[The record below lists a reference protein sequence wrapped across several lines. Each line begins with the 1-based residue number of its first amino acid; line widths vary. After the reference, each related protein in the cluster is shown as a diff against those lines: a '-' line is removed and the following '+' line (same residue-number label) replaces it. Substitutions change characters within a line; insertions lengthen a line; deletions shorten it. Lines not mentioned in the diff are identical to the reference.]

1 MGGIGGCR
9 SPAGGARAEQPAGEW
24 SLLYRAAPAAAVT
37 FHHMKRIW
45 AALIYLVTGLLTAV
59 ASWLALGVLLLSV
72 VVLPLLP
79 ITAPLIR
86 GIVDFDRR
94 RLARFTGEEVP
105 SPEPLAGPWLHR
117 AQRVL
122 ADPHSRRDGVWLVV
136 HGVFGTMFGAVA
148 VGVAGALVQQPFVPL
163 VWSVVPGGV
172 ENSFGVHVDSW
183 AKAFLSVPIAVVL
196 ALLLTQ
202 LPRLAAVDA
211 RWARVLL
218 APPKESLEK
227 RLAEVVATRAAA
239 LQAHG
244 AELRRIERNLH
255 DGTQNKLVGVVMML
269 GIAERTLRQSP
280 ESARQAV
287 LRAQDA
293 AGEALE
299 ELRNVVRS
307 IHPPVLED
315 LGLDGA
321 VQALA
326 ARCPV
331 PCVLQAEQ
339 VGRLPA
345 AVEAAAYFAVAEALT
360 NVAKHSGAE
369 HAKVSLSTTGQT
381 LVVVVHDDGKG
392 GADEKLGT
400 GLEGIRG
407 RVAAL
412 DGTATIDSPA
422 GGPTVL
428 TVVLPMG
435 K

>member
-1 MGGIGGCR
+1 
-9 SPAGGARAEQPAGEW
+9 
-24 SLLYRAAPAAAVT
+24 
-37 FHHMKRIW
+37 MKRIG
-45 AALIYLVTGLLTAV
+45 AALLYLATGLLTAI

-72 VVLPLLP
+72 VILPLLP

-86 GIVDFDRR
+86 RIVDFDRQ
-94 RLARFTGEEVP
+94 RLARYAGTTLP
-105 SPEPLAGPWLHR
+105 SPEPLDGPWLHQ

-122 ADPHSRRDGVWLVV
+122 TDPASRRDGRWLITHALV
-136 HGVFGTMFGAVA
+136 GTLFGAIA
-148 VGVAGALVQQPFVPL
+148 IGVPGSLIQQPFVVL
-163 VWSVVPGGV
+163 TWWAVPDGI
-172 ENSFGVHVDSW
+172 ENSFGVRVDSW
-183 AKAFLSVPIAVVL
+183 PTAFLSVPIAIVL
-196 ALLLTQ
+196 TLILTQ
-202 LPRLAAVDA
+202 LPRLADLDA
-211 RWARVLL
+211 KWAKSLL
-218 APPKESLEK
+218 APPRASLEK

-269 GIAERTLRQSP
+269 GIAERTLKQNP
-280 ESARQAV
+280 DNALQAL

-293 AGEALE
+293 AGDALE

-321 VQALA
+321 IQALA

-331 PCVLQAEQ
+331 PCLLQADHL
-339 VGRLPA
+339 GRLPA

-360 NVAKHSGAE
+360 NVAKHSGAK
-369 HAKVSLSTTGQT
+369 HAWVSLAINTDQLTV
-381 LVVVVHDDGKG
+381 LVHDDGKG
-392 GADEKLGT
+392 GADEKQGT

-412 DGTATIDSPA
+412 DGTATVNSPE

-428 TVVLPMG
+428 TVVLPLG

>member
-1 MGGIGGCR
+1 
-9 SPAGGARAEQPAGEW
+9 
-24 SLLYRAAPAAAVT
+24 
-37 FHHMKRIW
+37 MKRIW
-45 AALIYLVTGLLTAV
+45 AAVLYLASGLLTAI
-59 ASWLALGVLLLSV
+59 ASWLAIGVLLLSV

-79 ITAPLIR
+79 ITAPYLR
-86 GIVDFDRR
+86 RIVDFDRR
-94 RLARFTGEEVP
+94 RLARFTGVALP
-105 SPEPLAGPWLHR
+105 SPPPLDGPWLHR

-122 ADPHSRRDGVWLVV
+122 ADPDSRRDGLWLIT
-136 HGVFGTMFGAVA
+136 HALFGTLFGSIAI
-148 VGVAGALVQQPFVPL
+148 GIPGALVQQPIVL
-163 VWSVVPGGV
+163 LTWWASPGGI
-172 ENSFGVHVDSW
+172 ENSFGLRVDSW
-183 AKAFLSVPIAVVL
+183 PKALLSVPIAIVL
-196 ALLLTQ
+196 TLILLQ
-202 LPRLAAVDA
+202 LPKLADLDA
-211 RWARVLL
+211 KWAKKML
-218 APPKESLEK
+218 APPKASLEK

-269 GIAERTLRQSP
+269 GIAERTLKQNP
-280 ESARQAV
+280 DNAAQAL

-293 AGEALE
+293 AGDALE

-321 VQALA
+321 IQALA

-331 PCVLQAEQ
+331 PCVLTAEHL
-339 VGRLPA
+339 GRLPA

-360 NVAKHSGAE
+360 NVAKHSGAR
-369 HAKVSLSTTGQT
+369 HAWVSLGVENDQLTV
-381 LVVVVHDDGKG
+381 LVHDDGKG
-392 GADEKLGT
+392 GADEKRGT

-412 DGTATIDSPA
+412 DGNAEMSSPE

-428 TVVLPMG
+428 TVVLPVG
-435 K
+435 R

>member
-1 MGGIGGCR
+1 
-9 SPAGGARAEQPAGEW
+9 
-24 SLLYRAAPAAAVT
+24 
-37 FHHMKRIW
+37 MKRIW
-45 AALIYLVTGLLTAV
+45 AAFVYLATGLLTAIV
-59 ASWLALGVLLLSV
+59 SWLSVGVLLLSV

-79 ITAPLIR
+79 VTAPYMR
-86 GIVDFDRR
+86 RIVDFDRR
-94 RLARFTGEEVP
+94 RLARYAGVEIP
-105 SPEPLAGPWLHR
+105 SPPPLDGPWLHR

-122 ADPHSRRDGVWLVV
+122 ADPDSRRDGLWLIA
-136 HGVFGTMFGAVA
+136 HALFGTVFGAVA
-148 VGVAGALVQQPFVPL
+148 ISVSGALLQQPFAFL
-163 VWSVVPGGV
+163 TWWFIPGGV
-172 ENSFGVHVDSW
+172 ENSFGVRVDSW
-183 AKAFLSVPIAVVL
+183 PKAFLSVPIAIGL

-202 LPRLAAVDA
+202 LPRLAELDAV
-211 RWARVLL
+211 WAKKLL
-218 APPKESLEK
+218 SPPKASLEK

-269 GIAERTLRQSP
+269 GIAERTLKQNP
-280 ESARQAV
+280 DNALQAL

-293 AGEALE
+293 AGDALE

-321 VQALA
+321 IQALA

-331 PCVLQAEQ
+331 PCVLTAEHL
-339 VGRLPA
+339 GRLPA

-360 NVAKHSGAE
+360 NVAKHSGAR
-369 HAKVSLSTTGQT
+369 HAWVSLGTNDDK

-392 GADEKLGT
+392 GADEKQGT
-400 GLEGIRG
+400 GLDGIRG

-412 DGTATIDSPA
+412 DGTADVSSPE

>member
-1 MGGIGGCR
+1 
-9 SPAGGARAEQPAGEW
+9 
-24 SLLYRAAPAAAVT
+24 
-37 FHHMKRIW
+37 MKRIW
-45 AALIYLVTGLLTAV
+45 AALVYLATGLLTAV
-59 ASWLALGVLLLSV
+59 AAWLALGVLLLSV

-79 ITAPLIR
+79 VTAPLIR
-86 GIVDFDRR
+86 RIVDLDRW
-94 RLARFTGEEVP
+94 RLARYTGTVLQA
-105 SPEPLAGPWLHR
+105 PEPLDGPWLHR

-122 ADPHSRRDGVWLVV
+122 ADPASRRDGAWLLL
-136 HGVFGTMFGAVA
+136 HAVFGTLFGAVA
-148 VGVAGALVQQPFVPL
+148 ISIPGSLVQQPVTAL
-163 VWSVVPGGV
+163 LWWVVPGGV
-172 ENSFGVHVDSW
+172 ENSFGIHVDSW
-183 AKAFLSVPIAVVL
+183 PTALLSVPIAVVL
-196 ALLLTQ
+196 ALVVTQ
-202 LPRLAAVDA
+202 LPRLADVDA
-211 RWARVLL
+211 RWAKKLL
-218 APPKESLEK
+218 APPKASLEK

-269 GIAERTLRQSP
+269 GIAERSLHQNP
-280 ESARQAV
+280 DNALKAL

-321 VQALA
+321 IQALA

-331 PCVLQAEQ
+331 PCMLQADHL
-339 VGRLPA
+339 GRLPA

-360 NVAKHSGAE
+360 NVAKHSGAR
-369 HAKVSLSTTGQT
+369 HAWVSLGVDSERLT
-381 LVVVVHDDGKG
+381 VVVHDDGKG
-392 GADEKLGT
+392 GADEKNGT
-400 GLEGIRG
+400 GLDGIRG
-407 RVAAL
+407 RVGAL
-412 DGTATIDSPA
+412 DGTATVSSPE

-428 TVVLPMG
+428 TVVLPIG

>member
-1 MGGIGGCR
+1 
-9 SPAGGARAEQPAGEW
+9 
-24 SLLYRAAPAAAVT
+24 
-37 FHHMKRIW
+37 MKRIW
-45 AALIYLVTGLLTAV
+45 AALVYLATGLLTAI
-59 ASWLALGVLLLSV
+59 ASWLAIGVLLLSV

-86 GIVDFDRR
+86 RIVDFDRQ
-94 RLARFTGEEVP
+94 RLARYTGDAFP
-105 SPEPLAGPWLHR
+105 SPPPLDGPWLHR

-122 ADPHSRRDGVWLVV
+122 ADPDSRRDGMWLVT
-136 HGVFGTMFGAVA
+136 HALFGTLFGAVA
-148 VGVAGALVQQPFVPL
+148 IAVPGALVQQPFVPII
-163 VWSVVPGGV
+163 WWAVPGGF

-183 AKAFLSVPIAVVL
+183 AKAFLSLPIAIVL
-196 ALLLTQ
+196 TLIVTQ
-202 LPRLAAVDA
+202 LPRLADLDA
-211 RWARVLL
+211 RWAKALL
-218 APPKESLEK
+218 APPRASLEK

-269 GIAERTLRQSP
+269 GIAERTLAQNP
-280 ESARQAV
+280 DGAVQA
-287 LRAQDA
+287 LRRAQDA
-293 AGEALE
+293 AGDALE

-321 VQALA
+321 IQALA

-331 PCVLQAEQ
+331 PCVLQADHL
-339 VGRLPA
+339 GRLPA

-360 NVAKHSGAE
+360 NVAKHSGAQ
-369 HAKVSLSTTGQT
+369 HAWVSLGIQADKLTV
-381 LVVVVHDDGKG
+381 LVHDDGKG
-392 GADEKLGT
+392 GADEQQGT

-412 DGTATIDSPA
+412 DGTASVSSPE

-428 TVVLPMG
+428 TVVLPVG

>member
-1 MGGIGGCR
+1 
-9 SPAGGARAEQPAGEW
+9 
-24 SLLYRAAPAAAVT
+24 
-37 FHHMKRIW
+37 MKRIW
-45 AALIYLVTGLLTAV
+45 AAFVYLATGLLTAT

-79 ITAPLIR
+79 ITAPAIR
-86 GIVDFDRR
+86 RIVDLDRR
-94 RLARFTGEEVP
+94 RLARFTNKTLP
-105 SPEPLAGPWLHR
+105 SPEPLTGPWLHR

-122 ADPHSRRDGVWLVV
+122 SDPASRKDGTWLIT
-136 HGVFGTMFGAVA
+136 HALYGTVFGAIA
-148 VGVAGALVQQPFVPL
+148 ISISGALLQQPLVPL
-163 VWSVVPGGV
+163 LWWSIPGGFA
-172 ENSFGVHVDSW
+172 NSFGVHVDSW
-183 AKAFLSVPIAVVL
+183 LKALLSVPIAIVL
-196 ALLLTQ
+196 TLIVTQ
-202 LPRLAAVDA
+202 LPKLAALDA
-211 RWARVLL
+211 KWAEKLL
-218 APPKESLEK
+218 APPKASLEK

-269 GIAERTLRQSP
+269 GLAERTLKQNP
-280 ESARQAV
+280 DNALQAL

-293 AGEALE
+293 AGDALE

-321 VQALA
+321 IQALA

-331 PCVLQAEQ
+331 PCILQADHL
-339 VGRLPA
+339 GRMPA

-360 NVAKHSGAE
+360 NVAKHSGAR
-369 HAKVSLSTTGQT
+369 HAKVILGTDGSRLT
-381 LVVVVHDDGKG
+381 VVVHDDGKG
-392 GADEKLGT
+392 GADEKQGT
-400 GLEGIRG
+400 GLDGIRG

-412 DGTATIDSPA
+412 DGIAAISSPE

-428 TVVLPMG
+428 TVVLPIG

>member
-1 MGGIGGCR
+1 
-9 SPAGGARAEQPAGEW
+9 
-24 SLLYRAAPAAAVT
+24 
-37 FHHMKRIW
+37 MKRIW
-45 AALIYLVTGLLTAV
+45 SALLYLASGLLTAI
-59 ASWLALGVLLLSV
+59 ASWLAIGVLLLSV

-79 ITAPLIR
+79 VTAPYIR
-86 GIVDFDRR
+86 RIVDFDRS
-94 RLARFTGEEVP
+94 RLARYTGDRIP
-105 SPEPLAGPWLHR
+105 PPPPLDGPWLHR

-122 ADPHSRRDGVWLVV
+122 ADPDSRRDGIWLIT
-136 HGVFGTMFGAVA
+136 HALFGTLFGAVA
-148 VGVAGALVQQPFVPL
+148 IGIPGALVQQPLAATLWWLVPM
-163 VWSVVPGGV
+163 
-172 ENSFGVHVDSW
+172 ENSFGLRIDSW
-183 AKAFLSVPIAVVL
+183 PKALLSVPIAIG
-196 ALLLTQ
+196 LTLIVIQ
-202 LPRLAAVDA
+202 LPKLADLDA
-211 RWARVLL
+211 KWAKKMLS
-218 APPKESLEK
+218 PPRASLEK

-269 GIAERTLRQSP
+269 GIAERTLKQNP
-280 ESARQAV
+280 DNALAAL

-293 AGEALE
+293 AGDALE

-321 VQALA
+321 IQALA

-331 PCVLQAEQ
+331 PCVLQADHL
-339 VGRLPA
+339 GRLPA

-360 NVAKHSGAE
+360 NVAKHSGAR
-369 HAKVSLSTTGQT
+369 HAWVSLGIGDDQLT
-381 LVVVVHDDGKG
+381 VVVHDDGKG
-392 GADEKLGT
+392 GADEKQGT

-412 DGTATIDSPA
+412 DGSAEMSSPE

-428 TVVLPMG
+428 TVVLPVG
-435 K
+435 R

>member
-1 MGGIGGCR
+1 
-9 SPAGGARAEQPAGEW
+9 
-24 SLLYRAAPAAAVT
+24 
-37 FHHMKRIW
+37 MKRIW
-45 AALIYLVTGLLTAV
+45 AALVYLASGLLTAI
-59 ASWLALGVLLLSV
+59 ASWLAIGVLLLSV

-79 ITAPLIR
+79 VTAPYIR
-86 GIVDFDRR
+86 RIVDFDRQ
-94 RLARFTGEEVP
+94 RLARYAGVVLA
-105 SPEPLAGPWLHR
+105 SSEPLDGPWLHR

-122 ADPHSRRDGVWLVV
+122 ADPGSRRDGLWLIV
-136 HGVFGTMFGAVA
+136 HALLGTLSGAIAIGVP
-148 VGVAGALVQQPFVPL
+148 GALLQQPFVPL
-163 VWSVVPGGV
+163 IWWAVPGGF

-183 AKAFLSVPIAVVL
+183 AKAFLSVPIAIVL
-196 ALLLTQ
+196 TLILTQ
-202 LPRLAAVDA
+202 LPRLADADA
-211 RWARVLL
+211 RLARKLL
-218 APPKESLEK
+218 APPRASLEK

-269 GIAERTLRQSP
+269 GIAERTLQQNP
-280 ESARQAV
+280 AGALQAL

-293 AGEALE
+293 AGDALE

-307 IHPPVLED
+307 IHPPVLDD

-321 VQALA
+321 IQALA

-331 PCVLQAEQ
+331 PCVLQAEHL
-339 VGRLPA
+339 GRLPA

-360 NVAKHSGAE
+360 NVAKHSGARN
-369 HAKVSLSTTGQT
+369 AWVSLGVDGRQLTV
-381 LVVVVHDDGKG
+381 LVHDDGKG
-392 GADEKLGT
+392 GADEKQGT
-400 GLEGIRG
+400 GLDGIRG

-412 DGTATIDSPA
+412 DGTVDVSSPS

-428 TVVLPMG
+428 TVVLPVE

>member
-1 MGGIGGCR
+1 
-9 SPAGGARAEQPAGEW
+9 
-24 SLLYRAAPAAAVT
+24 
-37 FHHMKRIW
+37 MKRIW
-45 AALIYLVTGLLTAV
+45 AAVLYLATGLLTAI
-59 ASWLALGVLLLSV
+59 ASWLAIGILLLSV
-72 VVLPLLP
+72 VILPLLP
-79 ITAPLIR
+79 ITAPIIR
-86 GIVDFDRR
+86 RIVDADRR
-94 RLARFTGEEVP
+94 RITRYTGTNLP
-105 SPEPLAGPWLHR
+105 NPPPLDGPWLHR
-117 AQRVL
+117 AQGVL
-122 ADPHSRRDGVWLVV
+122 TDPGSRKEGLWLIS
-136 HGVFGTMFGAVA
+136 HALLGTLLGAIA
-148 VGVAGALVQQPFVPL
+148 IGIPGALIQQPLVPL
-163 VWSVVPGGV
+163 IWWAIPGGF
-172 ENSFGVHVDSW
+172 ENSFGIHVDSW
-183 AKAFLSVPIAVVL
+183 PKALLSIPIGIVL
-196 ALLLTQ
+196 ALILTQ
-202 LPRLAAVDA
+202 LPKLADLDA
-211 RWARVLL
+211 RWANTILS
-218 APPKESLEK
+218 PPRASLEK

-269 GIAERTLRQSP
+269 GIAERTLKQNP
-280 ESARQAV
+280 DNALQAL

-321 VQALA
+321 IQALA
-326 ARCPV
+326 ARSPV
-331 PCVLQAEQ
+331 PCVLQADHL
-339 VGRLPA
+339 GRLPA

-360 NVAKHSGAE
+360 NVAKHSGAN
-369 HAKVSLSTTGQT
+369 HAWVSLNVDKEQ

-392 GADEKLGT
+392 GADEKRGT
-400 GLEGIRG
+400 GLDGIRG

-412 DGTATIDSPA
+412 DGTADVSSPE

>member
-1 MGGIGGCR
+1 
-9 SPAGGARAEQPAGEW
+9 
-24 SLLYRAAPAAAVT
+24 
-37 FHHMKRIW
+37 MKRIW
-45 AALIYLVTGLLTAV
+45 AALAHLATGLLTAI
-59 ASWLALGVLLLSV
+59 ASWLAIGVLMLSV
-72 VVLPLLP
+72 VILPLLP
-79 ITAPLIR
+79 ITAPVIR
-86 GIVDFDRR
+86 RIVDVDRS
-94 RLARFTGEEVP
+94 RLARYTGAEVP
-105 SPEPLAGPWLHR
+105 PAEPLDGPWLHR

-122 ADPHSRRDGVWLVV
+122 ADPVSRREGLWLIS
-136 HGVFGTMFGAVA
+136 HALFGTLFGAIA
-148 VGVAGALVQQPFVPL
+148 IGIPGALVQQPIALLF
-163 VWSVVPGGV
+163 WWTVPGGM

-183 AKAFLSVPIAVVL
+183 AKALLSVPIAIVL
-196 ALLLTQ
+196 ALIVWQ
-202 LPRLAAVDA
+202 LPRLADLDA
-211 RWARVLL
+211 KWARKLL
-218 APPKESLEK
+218 APPKASLEK

-269 GIAERTLRQSP
+269 GIAERTLQQNPSG
-280 ESARQAV
+280 AQQAL

-293 AGEALE
+293 AGDALE

-321 VQALA
+321 IQALA

-331 PCVLQAEQ
+331 PCVLQAEHL
-339 VGRLPA
+339 GRLPA

-369 HAKVSLSTTGQT
+369 HAWVSLGIDDDR
-381 LVVVVHDDGKG
+381 LVVLVHDDGKG
-392 GADEKLGT
+392 GADEKKGT
-400 GLEGIRG
+400 GLDGIRG

-412 DGTATIDSPA
+412 DGTASISSPS

-428 TVVLPMG
+428 TVVLPVG

>member
-1 MGGIGGCR
+1 
-9 SPAGGARAEQPAGEW
+9 
-24 SLLYRAAPAAAVT
+24 
-37 FHHMKRIW
+37 MKRIW
-45 AALIYLVTGLLTAV
+45 ASLLYLATGLLTAM
-59 ASWLALGVLLLSV
+59 AAWLAIGVLLLSV

-86 GIVDFDRR
+86 RVVDFDRR
-94 RLARFTGEEVP
+94 RLARFTGAEIP
-105 SPEPLAGPWLHR
+105 SPPPLDGPWLHR

-122 ADPHSRRDGVWLVV
+122 TDPDSRRDGMWVLL
-136 HGVFGTMFGAVA
+136 HALFGTLSGSVA
-148 VGVAGALVQQPFVPL
+148 IGIAGALVQQPVALFL
-163 VWSVVPGGV
+163 WWTVPGGMQ
-172 ENSFGVHVDSW
+172 NSFGLHVDSW
-183 AKAFLSVPIAVVL
+183 AKALLSVPIAVVL

-202 LPRLAAVDA
+202 FPRLANLDA
-211 RWARVLL
+211 TWARKLL
-218 APPKESLEK
+218 APPKASLEK

-269 GIAERTLRQSP
+269 GIAERTLQQNP
-280 ESARQAV
+280 DNALQAL

-293 AGEALE
+293 AGDALE

-321 VQALA
+321 IQALA

-331 PCVLQAEQ
+331 PCVLTAEHL
-339 VGRLPA
+339 GRLPA

-360 NVAKHSGAE
+360 NVAKHSGAKR
-369 HAKVSLSTTGQT
+369 AWVSLDIINDQLT
-381 LVVVVHDDGKG
+381 VIVHDDGKG
-392 GADEKLGT
+392 GADEKQGT
-400 GLEGIRG
+400 GLDGIRG

-412 DGTATIDSPA
+412 DGNADVSSPE

-428 TVVLPMG
+428 TVVLPAG
-435 K
+435 R

>member
-1 MGGIGGCR
+1 
-9 SPAGGARAEQPAGEW
+9 
-24 SLLYRAAPAAAVT
+24 
-37 FHHMKRIW
+37 MKRIW
-45 AALIYLVTGLLTAV
+45 AAFLYLASGLLTAIV
-59 ASWLALGVLLLSV
+59 SWLALGVLILSV

-79 ITAPLIR
+79 ITAPYLR
-86 GIVDFDRR
+86 RIVDHDRR
-94 RLARFTGEEVP
+94 RLARYAGVEIP
-105 SPEPLAGPWLHR
+105 PPPPLDGPWLHR

-122 ADPHSRRDGVWLVV
+122 TDPDSRRDGIWLVT
-136 HGVFGTMFGAVA
+136 HALFGTLFGALA
-148 VGVAGALVQQPFVPL
+148 VGLSGTLVQQP
-163 VWSVVPGGV
+163 VVLLFWWVFPGGN
-172 ENSFGVHVDSW
+172 ENSFGLHVDTW
-183 AKAFLSVPIAVVL
+183 PKALLSLPIGLVL
-196 ALLLTQ
+196 AAVLSQ
-202 LPRLAAVDA
+202 LPRLADLDAV
-211 RWARVLL
+211 WAKKLL
-218 APPKESLEK
+218 SPPKASLEK

-269 GIAERTLRQSP
+269 GIAERTLKQNP
-280 ESARQAV
+280 DNALQAL

-293 AGEALE
+293 AGDALE

-321 VQALA
+321 IQALA

-331 PCVLQAEQ
+331 PCVLTAEHL
-339 VGRLPA
+339 GRLPA

-360 NVAKHSGAE
+360 NVAKHSGAR
-369 HAKVSLSTTGQT
+369 HAWVSLGVNGDR

-392 GADEKLGT
+392 GADENQGT
-400 GLEGIRG
+400 GLDGIRG

-412 DGTATIDSPA
+412 DGTADVSSPE

-428 TVVLPMG
+428 TVSLPMG

>member
-1 MGGIGGCR
+1 MR
-9 SPAGGARAEQPAGEW
+9 
-24 SLLYRAAPAAAVT
+24 
-37 FHHMKRIW
+37 RIW
-45 AALIYLVTGLLTAV
+45 AALAYLATGLLTAI

-72 VVLPLLP
+72 VILPLLP
-79 ITAPLIR
+79 LTAPLIR
-86 GIVDFDRR
+86 RIVDADRQ
-94 RLARFTGEEVP
+94 RLARFTGVSFP
-105 SPEPLAGPWLHR
+105 SPEPLDGPWLHR

-122 ADPHSRRDGVWLVV
+122 ADPDSRRDGSWLVM
-136 HGVFGTMFGAVA
+136 HALFGTLFGAVA
-148 VGVAGALVQQPFVPL
+148 VGLVGSLVQQPFVPL
-163 VWSVVPGGV
+163 LWWVVPGGI
-172 ENSFGVHVDSW
+172 ENSFGVHVNSW
-183 AKAFLSVPIAVVL
+183 GEALLSVPIALVL

-202 LPRLAAVDA
+202 LPRLADLDA
-211 RWARVLL
+211 RLARTLL
-218 APPKESLEK
+218 APPRASLEK

-269 GIAERTLRQSP
+269 GIAERTLRQNP
-280 ESARQAV
+280 GGALQAL

-293 AGEALE
+293 AGDALE

-321 VQALA
+321 IQALA

-331 PCVLQAEQ
+331 PCVLHAEHL
-339 VGRLPA
+339 GRLPA

-360 NVAKHSGAE
+360 NVAKHSGAR
-369 HAKVSLSTTGQT
+369 HAWVSLGVSGQKLT
-381 LVVVVHDDGKG
+381 VVVHDDGKG
-392 GADEKLGT
+392 GADEKRGT
-400 GLEGIRG
+400 GLDGIRG

-412 DGTATIDSPA
+412 DGTADVSSPE

-428 TVVLPMG
+428 TVVLPVE

>member
-1 MGGIGGCR
+1 
-9 SPAGGARAEQPAGEW
+9 
-24 SLLYRAAPAAAVT
+24 
-37 FHHMKRIW
+37 MKRIW
-45 AALIYLVTGLLTAV
+45 AALAYLATGLLTAI
-59 ASWLALGVLLLSV
+59 ASWLAIGILLLSIV
-72 VVLPLLP
+72 ILPLLP

-86 GIVDFDRR
+86 RIVDLDRH
-94 RLARFTGEEVP
+94 RLARFTAVQIP
-105 SPEPLAGPWLHR
+105 SPEPLDGPWLHR

-122 ADPHSRRDGVWLVV
+122 SDPDSRRDGIWLIT
-136 HGVFGTMFGAVA
+136 HALYGTLFGAIA
-148 VGVAGALVQQPFVPL
+148 IGIPGALVQQPIAL
-163 VWSVVPGGV
+163 LLWWTVPGGM

-183 AKAFLSVPIAVVL
+183 PTAFLSIPIAIVL
-196 ALLLTQ
+196 TLIITQ

-211 RWARVLL
+211 RWAQKLL
-218 APPKESLEK
+218 SPPKASLEK

-269 GIAERTLRQSP
+269 GIAERTLKQNP
-280 ESARQAV
+280 DNALQAL

-293 AGEALE
+293 AGDALE

-321 VQALA
+321 IQALA

-331 PCVLQAEQ
+331 PCLLEAEHL
-339 VGRLPA
+339 GRLPA

-360 NVAKHSGAE
+360 NVAKHSGARR
-369 HAKVSLSTTGQT
+369 AKVSLRTTDNHLT
-381 LVVVVHDDGKG
+381 VVVHDDGKG
-392 GADEKLGT
+392 GADEKQGT
-400 GLEGIRG
+400 GLDGIRG

-412 DGTATIDSPA
+412 DGTAAISSPE

-428 TVVLPMG
+428 TVLLPMG